1 MGRLKKLGSDASGVN
16 RIDTPNS
23 KKHKQASKEPCFSL
37 DFFITRLPLED
48 AFSDRGSS

>member
-1 MGRLKKLGSDASGVN
+1 MGRLKKLGFDASSVN

-23 KKHKQASKEPCFSL
+23 KKHKQASKRSYFSL
-37 DFFITRLPLED
+37 DFFITRLSLEN